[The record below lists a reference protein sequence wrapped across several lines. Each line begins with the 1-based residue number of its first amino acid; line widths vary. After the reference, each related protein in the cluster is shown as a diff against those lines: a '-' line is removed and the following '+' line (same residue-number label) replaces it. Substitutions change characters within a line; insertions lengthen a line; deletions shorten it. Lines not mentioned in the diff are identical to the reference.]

1 MLQHWGI
8 AYAWSEQRPGLSRGV
23 RRDGDRGQELVRL
36 RVQLLQDGGDVEAV
50 DQQCRP
56 TCPACMLEEVEELK
70 AAGICL
76 RGYQAGMR
84 VEVQNRLTKYVVS
97 VCAPSANVVYA
108 VSPFAKSDVKSQNA
122 PSTSTS

>member
-8 AYAWSEQRPGLSRGV
+8 AYARSEQRPGLSRGV
-23 RRDGDRGQELVRL
+23 RRDGDCGQELVRL

-50 DQQCRP
+50 DKQRRP
-56 TCPACMLEEVEELK
+56 ACPACVLEEVEQLQ

-76 RGYQAGMR
+76 RRCQAAMR
-84 VEVQNRLTKYVVS
+84 VGVRNGLTKYVVS

-108 VSPFAKSDVKSQNA
+108 VSPFARSDVKSQNA
-122 PSTSTS
+122 PSILTS